1 MTAHV
6 EETQIAAVVVR
17 HFQDI
22 GADVYQEV
30 TLGSASAR
38 ADIVAVTGSVIH
50 VIECKVAFGLK
61 VVDQAWGWRRFAH
74 RVSVAVHGSGRNR
87 VLQQFCKEHGIGV
100 YEVDLPIEQSWREL
114 RCREH
119 LAPCLY
125 RRADTKRL
133 AKTLCEQHKTYAEAG
148 NAAGKFWSPF
158 KNTCAQLREAV
169 AIQPGL
175 PIRTYIERI
184 KHHYNSDKNAIS
196 SLHKWID
203 RGDVEGVEV
212 SDEYPARLYLTG
224 KRPAPQ
230 QREIA

>member
-1 MTAHV
+1 MAAKI
-6 EETQIAAVVVR
+6 EETAIAAVVVR

-38 ADIVAVTGSVIH
+38 ADIVAVSGSVIH

-74 RVSVAVHGSGRNR
+74 RVSVAVLGSSGRNR
-87 VLQQFCKEHGIGV
+87 VLYQFCKEEGIGI
-100 YEVDLPIEQSWREL
+100 YEVDVPIEQYWREL

-119 LAPCLY
+119 LAPRFY

-133 AKTLCEQHKTYAEAG
+133 AKALCEQQKTYAEAG

-158 KNTCAQLREAV
+158 KNTCSQLREAV
-169 AIQPGL
+169 AKQPGL
-175 PIRTYIERI
+175 PIRAYIERI

-196 SLHKWID
+196 SLHKWIA
-203 RGDVEGVEV
+203 RGDVDGVKV
-212 SDEYPARLYLTG
+212 SDEYPARLYM
-224 KRPAPQ
+224 RS
-230 QREIA
+230 